1 MPTELELKYELS
13 ILEIDENENEIQPL
27 GNLRL
32 FSVSSGTTISSSTSI
47 DQTYIDTNPGPYTL
61 EGGTVDNILTISIVS
76 NLTITSIDTYFIINS
91 DYIII
96 KSDTTKSFVISIN
109 DVLLYGGLVLNS
121 NNSNVLIDD
130 IIIKGSN
137 STLNPG
143 AGWIAG
149 ASFGV
154 NSSNILIQ
162 NCSNYLPISFNSGGI
177 VGRDS
182 KVFTSLC
189 NNYGE
194 LLVNPIILST
204 GLRDNSRSGG
214 IYGRDCE
221 GNCNKCTNNGII
233 NGNRSGGIIGST
245 NQTFNITNCSN
256 NGAINGATSA
266 GIIAQVFQNATLD
279 NVLNI
284 ENCINFKFGNYNI
297 NNGNITGSGS
307 AGIIFSIFNVST
319 TIINCENQ
327 GTISDLSAG
336 IVNQIIKP
344 SNNPDNYTLIKSCRN
359 YGKLFGSQTGG
370 IVRYSTLVNIESCSN
385 YGNIEC
391 DFFAGGIVYL
401 SPNTT
406 TNILNCNNEGIIS
419 GRKSG
424 GIFGFQSQGTAT
436 NCTNNG
442 EVSAQNS
449 GGIVGPNSL
458 VNVINCTN
466 SGNITGEGAGGIYGA
481 GCGQSVIVDN
491 SINNG
496 EISGNN
502 AGGIFGAWCPG
513 TAKNCTNA
521 GSITGVSSGGI
532 FGEFSTG
539 SAVDC
544 VNNGKIDGYNA
555 RSI

>member
-1 MPTELELKYELS
+1 MRANLEL
-13 ILEIDENENEIQPL
+13 ICNMDEEENEIKPL
-27 GNLRL
+27 ENLRL
-32 FSVSSGTTISSSTSI
+32 FSSSSGTTISSSTSI
-47 DQTYIDTNPGPYTL
+47 NQTYIDSNPGPYTV
-61 EGGTVDNILTISIVS
+61 EGGTEENPVIISIVS
-76 NLTITSIDTYFIINS
+76 DLTITSIDTHFITNS
-91 DYIII
+91 DYITFYSDLKKSYII
-96 KSDTTKSFVISIN
+96 NIN
-109 DVLLYGGLVLNS
+109 DVSLYTGLVVNS
-121 NNSNVLIDD
+121 SNSDVLIYG
-130 IIIKGSN
+130 ITIKGSN

-143 AGWIAG
+143 SGWIG
-149 ASFGV
+149 GT
-154 NSSNILIQ
+154 NYGQKGTNNNITD
-162 NCSNYLPISFNSGGI
+162 CKNYLDISINSGGI
-177 VGRDS
+177 VGSGSTVDVS
-182 KVFTSLC
+182 NSA
-189 NNYGE
+189 NYGE

-214 IYGRDCE
+214 IYGNLSK

-245 NQTFNITNCSN
+245 NQTFNITNCTN
-256 NGAINGATSA
+256 YGVINATFSA

-284 ENCINFKFGNYNI
+284 ENCNNFKFGNYNI
-297 NNGNITGSGS
+297 NNSNITGEFS
-307 AGIIFSIFNVST
+307 AGIIFSIFNVFT

-336 IVNQIIKP
+336 IVNQIIKPP

-370 IVRYSTLVNIESCSN
+370 IVRYSTLANIESCSN

-391 DFFAGGIVYL
+391 DFFAGGIVYV

-424 GIFGFQSQGTAT
+424 GIFGFKSQGTAT

-442 EVSAQNS
+442 EVSAENS
-449 GGIVGPNSL
+449 GGIVGQDSL

-466 SGNITGEGAGGIYGA
+466 SGSISGEGAGGIYGA
-481 GCGQSVIVDN
+481 GCGESVVVEN
-491 SINNG
+491 CINNG
-496 EISGNN
+496 EVGGNN
-502 AGGIFGAWCPG
+502 AGGIFASWSAG

-521 GSITGVSSGGI
+521 GSITGVSAGGI
-532 FGEFSTG
+532 YGEFSSG
-539 SAVDC
+539 SAINC
-544 VNNGKIDGYNA
+544 VNNGNLYGVNT